1 MTSGRV
7 QVRTLLRT
15 RSARFTQVRIGWGRL
30 ATAGAGLSYAEVARG
45 ADEVLKDMVI
55 QGEKTVSEAA
65 IRAKLEERRTVG
77 TRLTQPRK

>member
-1 MTSGRV
+1 M
-7 QVRTLLRT
+7 
-15 RSARFTQVRIGWGRL
+15 
-30 ATAGAGLSYAEVARG
+30 ARG